1 MYDSRQCALQAVV
14 AADVE
19 LMKLREEEAELN
31 RRLAG
36 ASLEEPASGST
47 ARKGTGEQGGY
58 SEDRE
63 STRPTLTPSND

>member
-1 MYDSRQCALQAVV
+1 MV

-36 ASLEEPASGST
+36 ASLEEPAPGGT
-47 ARKGTGEQGGY
+47 TRKGTGEQGGY
-58 SEDRE
+58 SEDME
-63 STRPTLTPSND
+63 TRHTCHYDSQQ